1 MLGEMVAYHRYMVE
15 ILLFVVVLNLILPM
29 LLKKDMTKMV
39 FWSRIG
45 YFAFWMLWSTNI
57 FAGLMVFMFVGR
69 EFTHS
74 VLTMIGAS
82 IILGILD
89 GYRAIKSRRL
99 WNQGLDANKFSFF
112 VILAEIAIILAVTL
126 LSI

>member
-45 YFAFWMLWSTNI
+45 YFAFWMLWSTNV
-57 FAGLMVFMFVGR
+57 FAGLIVFMFAGR

-82 IILGILD
+82 VVLAILD

-112 VILAEIAIILAVTL
+112 VILAEIAIILVVTL